1 MNISLDQLPTTIT
14 AYLVSHTGRDLDA
27 AMQWYAADAEVTD
40 EGKTYHGRDEIRA
53 WMGRSAAEYTYTT
66 ELTGARQVDDH
77 TYVATHHLEGNFP
90 GGTVDLDFT
99 FTLEDDVIT
108 RLVIA

>member
-1 MNISLDQLPTTIT
+1 MLPDTIT
-14 AYLVSHTGRDLDA
+14 QYLKSHVARDVDT

-53 WMGRSAAEYTYTT
+53 WLSTAASEYTYTV
-66 ELTGARQVDDH
+66 ELTATRQLDDR

-90 GGTVDLDFT
+90 GGTADLDFT
-99 FTLEDDVIT
+99 FTLDNNLIT
-108 RLVIA
+108 KLIIA